1 MADRREMELRV
12 PGRQEYALVIR
23 TALGGVAILKD
34 LDVGTLDD
42 LRMAADEACDCL
54 LHQGLDVKNLDVAVT
69 DESTH
74 LAVTL
79 SALFECGCDQLA
91 AEDNTELSRAVLETL
106 APEVSF
112 ETTPGGCVKS
122 ICLRLPKAAV

>member
-1 MADRREMELRV
+1 MADRKEIELRV

-54 LHQGLDVKNLDVAVT
+54 LHQGLDVKNIDVAVS
-69 DESTH
+69 DEDTH
-74 LAVTL
+74 LTVTL
-79 SALFECGCDQLA
+79 SALFDCGCDALRGKGQ
-91 AEDNTELSRAVLETL
+91 TELSQAVLETL

-122 ICLRLPKAAV
+122 IRLRLPKAAV

>member
-1 MADRREMELRV
+1 MADRKEIELRV

-54 LHQGLDVKNLDVAVT
+54 LHQGLQVDTLKVTVA
-69 DESTH
+69 DEDKH

-79 SALFECGCDQLA
+79 SALFDCDCDVLA
-91 AEDNTELSRAVLETL
+91 RETNTELSQAVLETL
-106 APEVSF
+106 APEVQF
-112 ETTPGGCVKS
+112 EKAASGCVKS
-122 ICLRLPKAAV
+122 IRLKLPKAAV

>member
-1 MADRREMELRV
+1 MADQKEIELRE
-12 PGRQEYALVIR
+12 PGKQEYALVIR

-54 LHQGLDVKNLDVAVT
+54 LHQGIQVDTLKVAVA
-69 DESTH
+69 DEGKH
-74 LAVTL
+74 LAVTI

-91 AEDNTELSRAVLETL
+91 KETNTELSQAVLETL
-106 APEVSF
+106 TPEVYF
-112 ETTPGGCVKS
+112 EKAASGCVKS
-122 ICLRLPKAAV
+122 IRLLLPKAAV

>member
-1 MADRREMELRV
+1 MADRKEIELRV

-54 LHQGLDVKNLDVAVT
+54 LHQGLDVESLHVAVS
-69 DESTH
+69 DEGSH

-79 SALFECGCDQLA
+79 SALFDCACETLA
-91 AEDNTELSRAVLETL
+91 KETDTELSQAVLETL
-106 APEVSF
+106 APEVTF
-112 ETTPGGCVKS
+112 DKTPSGCVKS
-122 ICLRLPKAAV
+122 IRLRLPKAAV

>member
-1 MADRREMELRV
+1 MADRREMELSV
-12 PGRQEYALVIR
+12 PGKQEYALVIR

-54 LHQGLDVKNLDVAVT
+54 LHQGLQVDSLNVAVT
-69 DESTH
+69 DEGAR

-79 SALFECGCDQLA
+79 SAMFHCDCDTLA
-91 AEDNTELSRAVLETL
+91 RETDTELSQAVLETL
-106 APEVSF
+106 APEVHF
-112 ETTPGGCVKS
+112 EKTAGGCVKS
-122 ICLRLPKAAV
+122 IRLMLPKAAV

>member
-23 TALGGVAILKD
+23 TALGGMAILKD

-54 LHQGLDVKNLDVAVT
+54 LHQGLDVKSIDVAVT
-69 DESTH
+69 DEDTH
-74 LAVTL
+74 LMVSL
-79 SALFECGCDQLA
+79 SALFDCGCDVLRG
-91 AEDNTELSRAVLETL
+91 EDQTELSRAVLETL
-106 APEVSF
+106 APEVTF
-112 ETTPGGCVKS
+112 EKTPGGCVKS
-122 ICLRLPKAAV
+122 IRLRLPKAAV

>member
-1 MADRREMELRV
+1 MADRKEIELRV

-54 LHQGLDVKNLDVAVT
+54 LHQGLQVDTLKVTVT
-69 DESTH
+69 DEDKH

-79 SALFECGCDQLA
+79 SALFDCDCDVLA
-91 AEDNTELSRAVLETL
+91 RETNTELSQAVLETL
-106 APEVSF
+106 APEVQF
-112 ETTPGGCVKS
+112 EKAASGCVKS
-122 ICLRLPKAAV
+122 IRLKLPKAAV

>member
-1 MADRREMELRV
+1 MAECKEMELRV

-54 LHQGLDVKNLDVAVT
+54 LHQGIQVETLKVTVA
-69 DESTH
+69 DEGKR
-74 LAVTL
+74 LAVVI
-79 SALFECGCDQLA
+79 SALFDCDCDQLA
-91 AEDNTELSRAVLETL
+91 KETNTELSQAVLETL
-106 APEVSF
+106 APEVHF
-112 ETTPGGCVKS
+112 EKAASGCVKS
-122 ICLRLPKAAV
+122 IRLLLPKAAV